1 MRTLTKQT
9 KILFLI
15 VCSFFISCGIG
26 SAYENF
32 EPKNG
37 ITLVFYNYTD
47 IEYTGYKFYIGAV
60 KNDKFIATDSVKVKT
75 KIWTISTAPSDRI
88 IIDSRTGEKT
98 VLSYDGF
105 VEAPSFEDG
114 RWQPDYDK
122 IKAISN
128 EYTYKLRL
136 SDGREQ
142 VFMEQLENFDKFT
155 VGLTTFD
162 IKKDTIIYRR

>member
-47 IEYTGYKFYIGAV
+47 IEYT
-60 KNDKFIATDSVKVKT
+60 
-75 KIWTISTAPSDRI
+75 W
-88 IIDSRTGEKT
+88 
-98 VLSYDGF
+98 L
-105 VEAPSFEDG
+105 
-114 RWQPDYDK
+114 
-122 IKAISN
+122 
-128 EYTYKLRL
+128 
-136 SDGREQ
+136 
-142 VFMEQLENFDKFT
+142 
-155 VGLTTFD
+155 
-162 IKKDTIIYRR
+162 